1 MRKEIENW
9 WKQAE
14 HDLKSA
20 EYNFKGNILDVA
32 AFYCQQGVEK
42 ALKAYILF
50 TKKKSPGPIHSLIRL
65 GYIAEIS
72 KEYLPFLRQLTP
84 EYYLS
89 RYPDAV
95 EDVPY
100 ELYEKSEISLLINKA
115 KELLQWL
122 NTHIKE

>member
-20 EYNFKGNILDVA
+20 EYNFEGNILDLA
-32 AFYCQQGVEK
+32 AFCCQQSVEK

-50 TKKKSPGPIHSLIRL
+50 TKKESPGPIHSLIRL
-65 GYIAEIS
+65 GKIAEVP
-72 KEYLPFLRQLTP
+72 KEYLAFLRQLTP

-100 ELYEKSEISLLINKA
+100 ELYEKDDISVFINKTR
-115 KELLQWL
+115 ELLQWI
-122 NTHIKE
+122 NIHMKE